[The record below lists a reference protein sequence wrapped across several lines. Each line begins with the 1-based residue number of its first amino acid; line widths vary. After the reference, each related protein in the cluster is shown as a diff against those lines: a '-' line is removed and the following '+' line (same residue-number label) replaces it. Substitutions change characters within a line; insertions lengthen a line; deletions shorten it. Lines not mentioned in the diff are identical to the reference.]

1 MYIGKKKGSKKVS
14 RTLPKLVEELANE
27 INKRALI
34 TRGGTRR
41 RWDFGSHEKKA
52 FNIEGGDK
60 LG

>member
-1 MYIGKKKGSKKVS
+1 MS